1 MADLHQTRTPNSSAE
16 IDAVGWL
23 FLVFACAIIAVAA
36 VIAYEATGTRIANAP
51 ISQIVA
57 R

>member
-1 MADLHQTRTPNSSAE
+1 MADLHQTRTPDPKSR

-23 FLVFACAIIAVAA
+23 FVAFAVATAAIAA
-36 VIAYEATGTRIANAP
+36 VIAYEGNETQIASA
-51 ISQIVA
+51 SVHLVA

>member
-1 MADLHQTRTPNSSAE
+1 MADLHQTRTPDSSAE

-23 FLVFACAIIAVAA
+23 FLAFACAIIAFAA

-51 ISQIVA
+51 VSQIVA

>member
-1 MADLHQTRTPNSSAE
+1 MADLHQTRIPDPSAE

-23 FLVFACAIIAVAA
+23 FLSFACAIIAVAA
-36 VIAYEATGTRIANAP
+36 VIAYEATGTTIANAP
-51 ISQIVA
+51 VSQTAA

>member
-1 MADLHQTRTPNSSAE
+1 MVDLHQARAPNPNPE

-23 FLVFACAIIAVAA
+23 FSAFAAAILVVAA
-36 VIAYEATGTRIANAP
+36 VIAYDAHGAKVANAP
-51 ISQIVA
+51 VSQIVA